1 MISLAP
7 FRYRNC
13 LSEFGGPI
21 DRIEESTLDV
31 LGGSQS
37 HANAYLREDLVRQRP
52 ALTVY
57 SQADGSGTAP
67 SPMLARYKSVSEALE
82 RWAFHECSTD
92 PNRSRFG
99 FDLDPSSNGMAA
111 YPGFSTRDSRRHAL
125 LEAIERFCLIAW
137 WEGKQGGTPIPVD
150 EHNVDG
156 VEVNYA
162 DEDAV
167 VAILHRRTNDG
178 FHCYGYGAGFS
189 MRDAYERAAVELAR
203 SEVVVRRY
211 RRLQNGTRTTV
222 MQPTDLFERRC
233 LYFSTDTGY
242 QLFDVA
248 RRRGTA
254 ARSQRMKF
262 VFDGEIP
269 GAWTRYADVWRVAVE
284 PPSSGFYTAG
294 DNYFFW

>member
-1 MISLAP
+1 
-7 FRYRNC
+7 
-13 LSEFGGPI
+13 
-21 DRIEESTLDV
+21 
-31 LGGSQS
+31 
-37 HANAYLREDLVRQRP
+37 
-52 ALTVY
+52 
-57 SQADGSGTAP
+57 
-67 SPMLARYKSVSEALE
+67 
-82 RWAFHECSTD
+82 
-92 PNRSRFG
+92 
-99 FDLDPSSNGMAA
+99 MAA

-137 WEGKQGGTPIPVD
+137 WEGKQGGTPIPGD

-167 VAILHRRTNDG
+167 VAILQRRTNDG

-284 PPSSGFYTAG
+284 PPSSGFYTAV